1 MLGPRTVSRPMNS
14 GRVAAFVSLF
24 RFLVEVMFCWSP
36 EEKFPSMAR
45 SLLLASQCQ
54 ARLDELTLG
63 ESTALRVSAEGRLT
77 RLLPRSRKRLVL
89 SSMNTF
95 CSKLLASGASLME
108 CDQIGKHTSELQS
121 PMY

>member
-14 GRVAAFVSLF
+14 GRVAAFVSLV
-24 RFLVEVMFCWSP
+24 RFLVEVTFCWSP
-36 EEKFPSMAR
+36 AERLPSSAS
-45 SLLLASQCQ
+45 SLLLASHFQTLFEEPTWG
-54 ARLDELTLG
+54 ARK
-63 ESTALRVSAEGRLT
+63 ALSVSADGRFT

-108 CDQIGKHTSELQS
+108 WDQIGRASCRE
-121 PMY
+121 